1 MLALAV
7 RRLLQ
12 LPAILFAVYTAT
24 VLLLLAGPGDPLQA
38 TEKTTA
44 QAYEAKLRRYSFD
57 RPWYER
63 YYWIYPRQ
71 LIVSGDLPSLA
82 YSGWTVGEI
91 ISRSFPVSLQL
102 GLFALVVALLG
113 GCTIGVLAAVARGSP
128 LDHLCL
134 AVALVGV
141 SLPVFVIA
149 EVVLIL
155 FAAVWPVLPVG
166 GWGSPRM
173 LILPGVTLSLPFMAY
188 IARLMRS
195 SMLEVMSDDYIRT
208 ARAKGA
214 SRFAVIF
221 EHAFKNS
228 FLPVLSFLGPAAA
241 GIFTGSF
248 VVEKVFAIPGLGT
261 HFVQSVLN
269 GDQTLSL
276 GIVLLYS
283 TLLVVFNLIVDLAYA
298 AVDPR
303 IRVTRSERD

>member
-1 MLALAV
+1 MIAFAV

-12 LPAILFAVYTAT
+12 LPLILLAVYAVT
-24 VLLLLAGPGDPLQA
+24 VLLLMASPGDPLA
-38 TEKTTA
+38 ASEKTSE

-63 YYWIYPRQ
+63 YFVIYPRQ
-71 LIVSGDLPSLA
+71 FLIGGDLPSLA
-82 YSGWTVGEI
+82 YSDWTVGEI
-91 ISRSFPVSLQL
+91 IARSFPVSLQL

-113 GCTIGVLAAVARGSP
+113 GTVIGVVSAVARGSP
-128 LDHLCL
+128 LDHLSL

-155 FAAVWPVLPVG
+155 FAVIWPVLPVG
-166 GWGSPRM
+166 GWGTPAA
-173 LILPGVTLSLPFMAY
+173 LVLPGVTLSLPFMAY
-188 IARLMRS
+188 IARLMRA
-195 SMLEVMSDDYIRT
+195 SMLEVLSADYVRT

-214 SRFAVIF
+214 SRRAVVF
-221 EHAFKNS
+221 EHALQNS

-283 TLLVVFNLIVDLAYA
+283 TLLVMFNLLVDLAYA

-303 IRVTRSERD
+303 IRVGGS